1 MANKE
6 AEMTIEVGTV
16 LRATKT
22 GAIGTIV
29 EVNDKFK
36 TAIIEMEDGS
46 STNYSVSTLKDKRR
60 WLPVDAKEEEA
71 TIEDEYVEEIMK
83 QKKDLGIECPKIDS
97 YEAVIIPEQETKK
110 LSNPEKS
117 TDKVEAGIGFDIKD
131 FILKVAEEIGVD
143 ICESKGRFI
152 SFKVNDKM
160 CAGLFSYS
168 KKSATI
174 GTRSK
179 ALEGTDI
186 EPTSVL
192 NHMMDYRFK
201 FESLTLEDER
211 RIRLILEAAADYQRS
226 K

>member
-6 AEMTIEVGTV
+6 AEMTIKVGTV

-22 GAIGTIV
+22 GATGTIV

-46 STNYSVSTLKDKRR
+46 STSYSVSTLKDKRR
-60 WLPVDAKEEEA
+60 WLPVDVKEEEV
-71 TIEDEYVEEIMK
+71 TIEEENAPGVPEEAHNLVPMPGAEK
-83 QKKDLGIECPKIDS
+83 LVDLKKS
-97 YEAVIIPEQETKK
+97 V
-110 LSNPEKS
+110 S
-117 TDKVEAGIGFDIKD
+117 KVATGIGFDIKD
-131 FILKVAEEIGVD
+131 FILKAAEEIGVD

-152 SFKVNDKM
+152 SFKVNGKM

-192 NHMMDYRFK
+192 NHMMDHRFK
-201 FESLTLEDER
+201 FESLTLEDKR

>member
-1 MANKE
+1 
-6 AEMTIEVGTV
+6 MTIEVGTV

-46 STNYSVSTLKDKRR
+46 STNYSVSTLNDKRR
-60 WLPVDAKEEEA
+60 WLPVDVGEEEVKEA
-71 TIEDEYVEEIMK
+71 TIEEESTPEMPEEVHNLVPTPGAEK
-83 QKKDLGIECPKIDS
+83 LTDLKKSVNK
-97 YEAVIIPEQETKK
+97 AET
-110 LSNPEKS
+110 
-117 TDKVEAGIGFDIKD
+117 GIGFDIKD

-179 ALEGTDI
+179 ALEGADI

>member
-6 AEMTIEVGTV
+6 VEMTIEVGTV

-22 GAIGTIV
+22 GVIGTIV

-46 STNYSVSTLKDKRR
+46 SASYSVSTLKDKRR
-60 WLPVDAKEEEA
+60 WLPVDVKEEE
-71 TIEDEYVEEIMK
+71 TEEEYVEEIMK

-97 YEAVIIPEQETKK
+97 YEAVIIPAQETKK
-110 LSNPEKS
+110 LLNPEKS
-117 TDKVEAGIGFDIKD
+117 TDKVETGIGFDIKD

-152 SFKVNDKM
+152 SFKVNGKM

-192 NHMMDYRFK
+192 NHVMDHRFK
-201 FESLTLEDER
+201 FESLTSEDKR

>member
-1 MANKE
+1 
-6 AEMTIEVGTV
+6 MTIEVGTV
-16 LRATKT
+16 LRTTKT
-22 GAIGTIV
+22 GAMGTIV
-29 EVNDKFK
+29 EVNDRFK

-46 STNYSVSTLKDKRR
+46 SANYSVSTLKDKRR
-60 WLPVDAKEEEA
+60 WLPVDVEEGEVKEA
-71 TIEDEYVEEIMK
+71 TIEEENASEVTEEAHNLVPIPGAEK
-83 QKKDLGIECPKIDS
+83 LADLKKPVNK
-97 YEAVIIPEQETKK
+97 AET
-110 LSNPEKS
+110 
-117 TDKVEAGIGFDIKD
+117 GIGFDIKD

-152 SFKVNDKM
+152 SFKVNGKM

-174 GTRSK
+174 GTRSE

-211 RIRLILEAAADYQRS
+211 RIRLILEAAADYQRG

>member
-22 GAIGTIV
+22 GAIGTII

-36 TAIIEMEDGS
+36 TAIIEMGDGS
-46 STNYSVSTLKDKRR
+46 STNYSISTLKDKRR

-71 TIEDEYVEEIMK
+71 TIEEENAPEMPEEVHNLVPMPGAEK
-83 QKKDLGIECPKIDS
+83 LADLKKS
-97 YEAVIIPEQETKK
+97 V
-110 LSNPEKS
+110 N
-117 TDKVEAGIGFDIKD
+117 KVEVGIGFDIKD

-152 SFKVNDKM
+152 SFKVNGKM

-192 NHMMDYRFK
+192 NHVMDHRFK

-211 RIRLILEAAADYQRS
+211 RIRLILEAAADYQRGQIR
-226 K
+226 

>member
-1 MANKE
+1 
-6 AEMTIEVGTV
+6 MTIEVGTV

-22 GAIGTIV
+22 GAMGTIV
-29 EVNDKFK
+29 EVNDRFK

-46 STNYSVSTLKDKRR
+46 SANYSVSTLKDKRR
-60 WLPVDAKEEEA
+60 WLPVGVEEEEVKEA
-71 TIEDEYVEEIMK
+71 TIEEENAPEMSEEVHNLVPIPGAEK
-83 QKKDLGIECPKIDS
+83 LADLKKS
-97 YEAVIIPEQETKK
+97 V
-110 LSNPEKS
+110 N
-117 TDKVEAGIGFDIKD
+117 KVETGIGFDIKD

-174 GTRSK
+174 GIRSK

-211 RIRLILEAAADYQRS
+211 RIRLILEAAADYQRG

>member
-1 MANKE
+1 
-6 AEMTIEVGTV
+6 MTIEVGTV

-22 GAIGTIV
+22 GAMGTIV
-29 EVNDKFK
+29 EVNDRFK

-60 WLPVDAKEEEA
+60 WLPVDVEEEEVKEA
-71 TIEDEYVEEIMK
+71 TIEEENAPEMSEEVHNLVPMPGAEK
-83 QKKDLGIECPKIDS
+83 LADLKKS
-97 YEAVIIPEQETKK
+97 V
-110 LSNPEKS
+110 N
-117 TDKVEAGIGFDIKD
+117 KVETGIGFDIKD

-152 SFKVNDKM
+152 SFKVNGKM

-174 GTRSK
+174 GTRSE

-192 NHMMDYRFK
+192 NHMMDCRFK

>member
-1 MANKE
+1 MA
-6 AEMTIEVGTV
+6 IEVGTV
-16 LRATKT
+16 LRTTKT
-22 GAIGTIV
+22 GAMGTIV
-29 EVNDKFK
+29 EVNDRFK

-46 STNYSVSTLKDKRR
+46 SANYSVSTLKDKRR
-60 WLPVDAKEEEA
+60 WLPVDVEEEEVKEA
-71 TIEDEYVEEIMK
+71 TIEEENTPEMSEEVHNLVPIPGAEK
-83 QKKDLGIECPKIDS
+83 LADLKKS
-97 YEAVIIPEQETKK
+97 V
-110 LSNPEKS
+110 N
-117 TDKVEAGIGFDIKD
+117 KVETGIGFDIKD

-174 GTRSK
+174 GIRSK

-211 RIRLILEAAADYQRS
+211 RIRLILEAAADYQQG

>member
-22 GAIGTIV
+22 GAMGTIV

-60 WLPVDAKEEEA
+60 WLPVDVKEEEVKEA
-71 TIEDEYVEEIMK
+71 TIEEENAPEVPEEVHNLVPMPGAEK
-83 QKKDLGIECPKIDS
+83 LADLKKS
-97 YEAVIIPEQETKK
+97 V
-110 LSNPEKS
+110 S
-117 TDKVEAGIGFDIKD
+117 KVETGIGFNIKD

-152 SFKVNDKM
+152 SFKVNGKM

-179 ALEGTDI
+179 ALEDTDI
-186 EPTSVL
+186 EPTSIL
-192 NHMMDYRFK
+192 NHMMDHRFK

-211 RIRLILEAAADYQRS
+211 RIRLILEAAADYQRN

>member
-1 MANKE
+1 
-6 AEMTIEVGTV
+6 MTIEVGTV

-22 GAIGTIV
+22 GAMGTIV
-29 EVNDKFK
+29 EVNDRFK

-46 STNYSVSTLKDKRR
+46 SANYSVSTLKDKRR
-60 WLPVDAKEEEA
+60 WLPVDVDVEEEEVKEA
-71 TIEDEYVEEIMK
+71 TIEEENTPEMPEEAHNLVPTPGAEK
-83 QKKDLGIECPKIDS
+83 LVDLKKS
-97 YEAVIIPEQETKK
+97 V
-110 LSNPEKS
+110 S
-117 TDKVEAGIGFDIKD
+117 KVETGIGFDIKD

-152 SFKVNDKM
+152 SFKVNGKM

>member
-6 AEMTIEVGTV
+6 VEMTIKVGTV

-46 STNYSVSTLKDKRR
+46 STSYSVSTLKDKRR
-60 WLPVDAKEEEA
+60 WLPVDAKEEEV
-71 TIEDEYVEEIMK
+71 EEEYVKEIMK

-97 YEAVIIPEQETKK
+97 YETVIIPAQETKK
-110 LSNPEKS
+110 LLNPEKS
-117 TDKVEAGIGFDIKD
+117 TDKVETGIGFDIKD

-152 SFKVNDKM
+152 SFKVNGKM

-192 NHMMDYRFK
+192 NHMMNHRFK
-201 FESLTLEDER
+201 FESLTLEDKR

>member
-1 MANKE
+1 
-6 AEMTIEVGTV
+6 MTIEVGTV

-22 GAIGTIV
+22 GAMGTIV
-29 EVNDKFK
+29 EVNDRFK

-46 STNYSVSTLKDKRR
+46 SANYSVSTLKDKRR
-60 WLPVDAKEEEA
+60 WLPVGVEEEEVKEA
-71 TIEDEYVEEIMK
+71 TIEEENAPEMSEEVHNLVPMPGAEK
-83 QKKDLGIECPKIDS
+83 LADLKKSVNK
-97 YEAVIIPEQETKK
+97 AET
-110 LSNPEKS
+110 
-117 TDKVEAGIGFDIKD
+117 GIGFDIKD

-152 SFKVNDKM
+152 SFKVNGKM

-186 EPTSVL
+186 EPTAVL

>member
-1 MANKE
+1 MVNME

-16 LRATKT
+16 LQTVST
-22 GAIGTIV
+22 GLVGTIV
-29 EVNDKFK
+29 EVNDKSK
-36 TAIIEMEDGS
+36 TGVIEMSDGS
-46 STNYSVSTLKDKRR
+46 TKAQSFTTFKDKRR
-60 WLPVDAKEEEA
+60 WLPVDVKEEEV
-71 TIEDEYVEEIMK
+71 TIEEENASEVPEETHNLVPMPGTEK
-83 QKKDLGIECPKIDS
+83 LADLKKS
-97 YEAVIIPEQETKK
+97 V
-110 LSNPEKS
+110 S
-117 TDKVEAGIGFDIKD
+117 KVETGIGFDIKD
-131 FILKVAEEIGVD
+131 FILKTAEEIGVD

-152 SFKVNDKM
+152 SFKVNGKM

-192 NHMMDYRFK
+192 NHMMDHRFK

>member
-22 GAIGTIV
+22 GAMGTIV

-60 WLPVDAKEEEA
+60 WLPVDVKEEEVKEA
-71 TIEDEYVEEIMK
+71 TIEEENAPEVPEEVHNLVPMPGAEK
-83 QKKDLGIECPKIDS
+83 LANLKKS
-97 YEAVIIPEQETKK
+97 V
-110 LSNPEKS
+110 S
-117 TDKVEAGIGFDIKD
+117 KVETGIGFDIKD

-152 SFKVNDKM
+152 SFKVNGKM

-179 ALEGTDI
+179 ALEDTDI
-186 EPTSVL
+186 EPTSIL
-192 NHMMDYRFK
+192 NHMMDHRFK

-211 RIRLILEAAADYQRS
+211 RIRLILEAAADYQRN

>member
-1 MANKE
+1 
-6 AEMTIEVGTV
+6 MTIEVGTV

-71 TIEDEYVEEIMK
+71 TIEEENAPEMPEEVHNLVPMPGAEK
-83 QKKDLGIECPKIDS
+83 LADLKKS
-97 YEAVIIPEQETKK
+97 V
-110 LSNPEKS
+110 N
-117 TDKVEAGIGFDIKD
+117 KVETGIGFDIKD

-152 SFKVNDKM
+152 SFKVNGKM

-179 ALEGTDI
+179 ALEGIDI

-211 RIRLILEAAADYQRS
+211 RIRLILEAVADYQRG

>member
-22 GAIGTIV
+22 GAMGTIV

-60 WLPVDAKEEEA
+60 WLPVDVKEEEVKEA
-71 TIEDEYVEEIMK
+71 TIEEENAPEVPEEVHNLVPMPGAEK
-83 QKKDLGIECPKIDS
+83 LADLKKS
-97 YEAVIIPEQETKK
+97 V
-110 LSNPEKS
+110 S
-117 TDKVEAGIGFDIKD
+117 KVETGIGFDIKD

-152 SFKVNDKM
+152 SFKVNGKM

-186 EPTSVL
+186 EPTSIL
-192 NHMMDYRFK
+192 NHMMDHRFK

-211 RIRLILEAAADYQRS
+211 RIRRILEAAADYQRN

>member
-1 MANKE
+1 
-6 AEMTIEVGTV
+6 MTIEVGTV

-71 TIEDEYVEEIMK
+71 TIEEENTPEMPEEVHNLVPMSGAEK
-83 QKKDLGIECPKIDS
+83 LADLKKS
-97 YEAVIIPEQETKK
+97 V
-110 LSNPEKS
+110 N
-117 TDKVEAGIGFDIKD
+117 KVETGIGFDIKD

-152 SFKVNDKM
+152 SFKVNGKM

-211 RIRLILEAAADYQRS
+211 RIRLILETAADYQRS

>member
-1 MANKE
+1 
-6 AEMTIEVGTV
+6 MTIEVGTV

-22 GAIGTIV
+22 GAMGTIV
-29 EVNDKFK
+29 EVNDRFK

-46 STNYSVSTLKDKRR
+46 SANYSVSTLKDKRR
-60 WLPVDAKEEEA
+60 WLSADVEEEEVKEA
-71 TIEDEYVEEIMK
+71 TIEEENAPEMPEEAHNLVPIPGAEK
-83 QKKDLGIECPKIDS
+83 LADLKKSVNK
-97 YEAVIIPEQETKK
+97 AET
-110 LSNPEKS
+110 
-117 TDKVEAGIGFDIKD
+117 GIGFDIKD

-152 SFKVNDKM
+152 SFKVNGKM

-174 GTRSK
+174 GIRSK

-211 RIRLILEAAADYQRS
+211 RIRLILEAAADYQRG

>member
-1 MANKE
+1 
-6 AEMTIEVGTV
+6 MTIEVGTV

-22 GAIGTIV
+22 RAMGTIV
-29 EVNDKFK
+29 EVNDRFK

-46 STNYSVSTLKDKRR
+46 SANYSVSTLKDKRR
-60 WLPVDAKEEEA
+60 WLPVDVEEEEVKEA
-71 TIEDEYVEEIMK
+71 TIEEENVPEMSEETHNLVPMPGTEK
-83 QKKDLGIECPKIDS
+83 LADLKKSVNK
-97 YEAVIIPEQETKK
+97 AET
-110 LSNPEKS
+110 
-117 TDKVEAGIGFDIKD
+117 GIGFDIKD

-179 ALEGTDI
+179 ALEDTDI
-186 EPTSVL
+186 EPTSIL
-192 NHMMDYRFK
+192 NHIMDYRFK

-211 RIRLILEAAADYQRS
+211 RIRLILEAAADYQRN

>member
-1 MANKE
+1 
-6 AEMTIEVGTV
+6 MTIEVGTV

-22 GAIGTIV
+22 GTMGTIV

-60 WLPVDAKEEEA
+60 WLPIDVEEEEVKEA
-71 TIEDEYVEEIMK
+71 TIEEENAPEAPEEVHNLVPVLGAEK
-83 QKKDLGIECPKIDS
+83 LTDLKKSVG
-97 YEAVIIPEQETKK
+97 
-110 LSNPEKS
+110 
-117 TDKVEAGIGFDIKD
+117 KVETGIGFDIKD

-211 RIRLILEAAADYQRS
+211 RIRLILEAAADYQRG

>member
-1 MANKE
+1 
-6 AEMTIEVGTV
+6 MTIEVGTV
-16 LRATKT
+16 LRTTKT
-22 GAIGTIV
+22 GAMGTIV
-29 EVNDKFK
+29 EVNDRFK

-46 STNYSVSTLKDKRR
+46 SANYSVSTLKDKRR
-60 WLPVDAKEEEA
+60 WLPVDVEEGEVKEA
-71 TIEDEYVEEIMK
+71 TIEEENASEVTEEAHNLVPIPGVEK
-83 QKKDLGIECPKIDS
+83 LADLKKPVNK
-97 YEAVIIPEQETKK
+97 AET
-110 LSNPEKS
+110 
-117 TDKVEAGIGFDIKD
+117 GIGFDIKD

-152 SFKVNDKM
+152 SFKVNGKM

-174 GTRSK
+174 GTRSE

-211 RIRLILEAAADYQRS
+211 RIRLILEAAADYQRG

>member
-1 MANKE
+1 MD
-6 AEMTIEVGTV
+6 
-16 LRATKT
+16 
-22 GAIGTIV
+22 V
-29 EVNDKFK
+29 E
-36 TAIIEMEDGS
+36 
-46 STNYSVSTLKDKRR
+46 
-60 WLPVDAKEEEA
+60 EEEA
-71 TIEDEYVEEIMK
+71 TIEEENAPEISEEVHNLVPMPGAEK
-83 QKKDLGIECPKIDS
+83 LADLKKS
-97 YEAVIIPEQETKK
+97 V
-110 LSNPEKS
+110 N
-117 TDKVEAGIGFDIKD
+117 KVETGIGFDIKD

-152 SFKVNDKM
+152 SFKVNGKM

-211 RIRLILEAAADYQRS
+211 RIRLILEAAADYQRG

>member
-1 MANKE
+1 MVNKE

-22 GAIGTIV
+22 GAMGTIV
-29 EVNDKFK
+29 EINDRFK

-46 STNYSVSTLKDKRR
+46 SANYSVSTLKDKRR
-60 WLPVDAKEEEA
+60 WLPVDVEEEEVKEA
-71 TIEDEYVEEIMK
+71 TIEEENAPEMSEEVHNLVPMPGAEK
-83 QKKDLGIECPKIDS
+83 LADLKKPVNK
-97 YEAVIIPEQETKK
+97 AET
-110 LSNPEKS
+110 
-117 TDKVEAGIGFDIKD
+117 GIGFDIKD

-174 GTRSK
+174 GIRSK

-211 RIRLILEAAADYQRS
+211 RIRLILEAAADYQRG

>member
-1 MANKE
+1 MVNKE

-46 STNYSVSTLKDKRR
+46 STNYSVSTLRDKRR
-60 WLPVDAKEEEA
+60 WLPVDAKEEEVKEA
-71 TIEDEYVEEIMK
+71 TIEEENALEVPEEVHNLVPIPGAEK
-83 QKKDLGIECPKIDS
+83 LVDFKKS
-97 YEAVIIPEQETKK
+97 V
-110 LSNPEKS
+110 N
-117 TDKVEAGIGFDIKD
+117 KVETGIGFDIKD

-152 SFKVNDKM
+152 SFKVNGKM

-179 ALEGTDI
+179 ALEGIDI

-192 NHMMDYRFK
+192 NHMMDHRFK

-211 RIRLILEAAADYQRS
+211 RIRLILEAAADYQRN